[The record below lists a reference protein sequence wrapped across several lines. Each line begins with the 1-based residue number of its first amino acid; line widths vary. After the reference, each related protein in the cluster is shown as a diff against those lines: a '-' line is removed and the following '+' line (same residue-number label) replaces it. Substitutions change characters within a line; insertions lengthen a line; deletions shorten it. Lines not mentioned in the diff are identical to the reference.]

1 MVLLLGK
8 QFANP
13 QGFLG
18 KLVLFCMKY
27 TNRDLMKWSL
37 HKIEW
42 KSDYKVLD
50 VGCGNGYTLYKLQ
63 KLCPRGFCYGID
75 TSVESLRVAKY
86 VNRNNLNK
94 SCVIEWGDIYKPL
107 YEKNSFDVIV
117 SLETIYFFDDIHKV
131 LQNIYDLLVDNGYMI
146 LAYKYRNLN
155 KHKMLKNIAN
165 KSMID
170 EENIKTSLK
179 KIGFK
184 TIDIYHKHNSSC
196 IVAKK

>member
-1 MVLLLGK
+1 MLGK

-63 KLCPRGFCYGID
+63 KLCPQGRCYGID
-75 TSVESLRVAKY
+75 TSAESLRVAKY

-94 SCVIEWGDIYKPL
+94 SCVIEWGDIYKLP
-107 YEKNSFDVIV
+107 YEKNSFDVVV

-155 KHKMLKNIAN
+155 KHKMLRNIAN
-165 KSMID
+165 KSVID
-170 EENIKTSLK
+170 EVELQSLLR